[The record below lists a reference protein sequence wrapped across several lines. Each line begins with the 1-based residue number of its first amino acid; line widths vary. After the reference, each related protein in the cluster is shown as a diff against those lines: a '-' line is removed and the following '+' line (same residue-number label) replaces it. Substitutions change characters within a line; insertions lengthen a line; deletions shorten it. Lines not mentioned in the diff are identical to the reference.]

1 MDKRDTLARILA
13 IAGTAL
19 IWLNLL
25 APLVL
30 GLLSLIFWQRFRF
43 DFLMPVELFM
53 LGLLGGL
60 LLLWIAL
67 RARLLRAEVAW
78 SLGVAVAALV
88 GTRGIAVITGFGR
101 RRPRAGGV
109 AACGGDGSL

>member
-19 IWLNLL
+19 IWLDLL

-53 LGLLGGL
+53 LGLLGGC
-60 LLLWIAL
+60 
-67 RARLLRAEVAW
+67 
-78 SLGVAVAALV
+78 SCSGPHSALV
-88 GTRGIAVITGFGR
+88 CCVPRSAGR
-101 RRPRAGGV
+101 WVSRWRRSWVLGGSPSSPGWPTVPRAGGV

>member
-43 DFLMPVELFM
+43 DFLMPAELFM
-53 LGLLGGL
+53 LGLLGRL

-67 RARLLRAEVAW
+67 RARHLRAEVTW

-109 AACGGDGSL
+109 AACGGDGGL